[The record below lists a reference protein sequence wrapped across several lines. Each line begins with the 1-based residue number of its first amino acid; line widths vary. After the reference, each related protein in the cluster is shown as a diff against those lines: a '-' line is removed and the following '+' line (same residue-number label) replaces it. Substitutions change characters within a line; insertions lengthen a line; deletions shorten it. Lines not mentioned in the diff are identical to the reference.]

1 MEEEENIDIIEKKNK
16 ATSVYRL
23 DLLKWRVTYRKE
35 QLSEQ
40 SLKKTLAT
48 LREYFPANW
57 M

>member
-1 MEEEENIDIIEKKNK
+1 MGEEENIDIIEKKNK
-16 ATSVYRL
+16 ATFMYRL
-23 DLLKWRVTYRKE
+23 DLKWRVTDRNE

-40 SLKKTLAT
+40 SLKKTFAT